1 MTEDS
6 EEIQDDVE
14 WLRARVSELEDRVAD
29 LAALTETVPIIFRC
43 LRTLGLTEGVG
54 EGSLPSH
61 WTRDLNRLDELAHLL
76 VG

>member
-29 LAALTETVPIIFRC
+29 LAALTEMVPIIFRC